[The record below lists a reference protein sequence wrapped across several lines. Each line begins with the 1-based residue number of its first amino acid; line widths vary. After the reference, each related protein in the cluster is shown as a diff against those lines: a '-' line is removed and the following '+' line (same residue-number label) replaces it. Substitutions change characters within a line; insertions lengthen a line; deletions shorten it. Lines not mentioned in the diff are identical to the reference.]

1 MSWVGAPFERSQRR
15 DPVIVRQG
23 GTDPGHPAANDY
35 DRAMYIGELAR
46 RAGCSPKAV
55 RLYESRGLLG
65 AVARAGSYRIY
76 GEQDLVLVQRIRQAL
91 GLGFRLDE
99 LHGLH
104 RIHEA
109 TSWEALARLLRERST
124 RFRRTSGAFRHSS
137 PSWRRWSANCS
148 NAAWRRQ
155 VPRAPANPHWPEHAA

>member
-1 MSWVGAPFERSQRR
+1 
-15 DPVIVRQG
+15 
-23 GTDPGHPAANDY
+23 
-35 DRAMYIGELAR
+35 MYIGELAR

-65 AVARAGSYRIY
+65 AVARAGSYRVY

-109 TSWEALARLLRERST
+109 ASWEALARLLRERST
-124 RFRRTSGAFRHSS
+124 QVQADIRRLQAQQSQLAALERELLECSLETAGTQGA
-137 PSWRRWSANCS
+137 CE
-148 NAAWRRQ
+148 
-155 VPRAPANPHWPEHAA
+155 PALA

>member
-23 GTDPGHPAANDY
+23 SADPGHPAANDY

-55 RLYESRGLLG
+55 RLYEARGLLG
-65 AVARAGSYRIY
+65 AVARAGSYRVY

-104 RIHEA
+104 RIDDTA
-109 TSWEALARLLRERST
+109 GWEALARLLRER
-124 RFRRTSGAFRHSS
+124 RAKVQAEMRRLEDQHAQLADLERELLECSLEPAGARNACE
-137 PSWRRWSANCS
+137 SAL
-148 NAAWRRQ
+148 A
-155 VPRAPANPHWPEHAA
+155 

>member
-65 AVARAGSYRIY
+65 AVARAGSYRVY

-104 RIHEA
+104 LSLIHI
-109 TSWEALARLLRERST
+109 
-124 RFRRTSGAFRHSS
+124 
-137 PSWRRWSANCS
+137 
-148 NAAWRRQ
+148 
-155 VPRAPANPHWPEHAA
+155 